1 MHTIPHMNGKSCK
14 PFLELVSI
22 CNFSLIY
29 TGKHDSTV
37 KSHKDKAEKESKNNS
52 DKKKNKRPEEEKSQL
67 KHASALK
74 TMAPHHS
81 AFTHERFDALEEKV
95 DEEAKSNKRVTFN
108 QPTTNTK
115 PEKVVTINQKAGQIL
130 AGDILLRI
138 KHKGS
143 FSNSLV

>member
-1 MHTIPHMNGKSCK
+1 
-14 PFLELVSI
+14 
-22 CNFSLIY
+22 
-29 TGKHDSTV
+29 V
-37 KSHKDKAEKESKNNS
+37 KSYKDKAEKEPKNTS
-52 DKKKNKRPEEEKSQL
+52 DKKKNKRPEEEKAQL

-95 DEEAKSNKRVTFN
+95 DEEAKSNKRVTFS
-108 QPTTNTK
+108 QSPSHTR
-115 PEKVVTINQKAGQIL
+115 PEKVVTINQPAGQIL
-130 AGDILLRI
+130 TGDILLRI